1 VDIREFIITNSKDII
16 NDCPQSSSLAAVT
29 SDPHGARG
37 PIIAFCGQS
46 SRRNSSSA
54 GPGSSSSGGVK
65 EDSPSVDLGVK
76 RLYIRTGSYKGN
88 VVAIKA
94 ISSTKNVNFTKNIC
108 KELKQMTSIRH
119 ENVVSFMGVSV
130 DYGSVSILT
139 AYCARGSLEDVLK
152 LDFKLDTF
160 FIASLVTDLIK
171 VCPSSQ
177 LNYRLLNLMI
187 ANYLI
192 IFAGDDLPARQ

>member
-1 VDIREFIITNSKDII
+1 
-16 NDCPQSSSLAAVT
+16 
-29 SDPHGARG
+29 
-37 PIIAFCGQS
+37 
-46 SRRNSSSA
+46 
-54 GPGSSSSGGVK
+54 
-65 EDSPSVDLGVK
+65 
-76 RLYIRTGSYKGN
+76 
-88 VVAIKA
+88 
-94 ISSTKNVNFTKNIC
+94 
-108 KELKQMTSIRH
+108 MTSIRH

-177 LNYRLLNLMI
+177 LNYRFFKIELI
-187 ANYLI
+187 A
-192 IFAGDDLPARQ
+192 IFDDIRRG

>member
-1 VDIREFIITNSKDII
+1 
-16 NDCPQSSSLAAVT
+16 
-29 SDPHGARG
+29 
-37 PIIAFCGQS
+37 
-46 SRRNSSSA
+46 
-54 GPGSSSSGGVK
+54 
-65 EDSPSVDLGVK
+65 
-76 RLYIRTGSYKGN
+76 LYIRTGSYKGN

-94 ISSTKNVNFTKNIC
+94 ISSTKNVNFTNNMC

-171 VCPSSQ
+171 VCKSSQ
-177 LNYRLLNLMI
+177 LSYRLFNLMI

>member
-1 VDIREFIITNSKDII
+1 MAVPSTNDRHYCYEYKLACLLWKVDIREFIITNSKDII

-76 RLYIRTGSYKGN
+76 RLFIRTGSYKVN

-94 ISSTKNVNFTKNIC
+94 ISSTKNVNFTKNMC
-108 KELKQMTSIRH
+108 KEL
-119 ENVVSFMGVSV
+119 N
-130 DYGSVSILT
+130 
-139 AYCARGSLEDVLK
+139 
-152 LDFKLDTF
+152 
-160 FIASLVTDLIK
+160 
-171 VCPSSQ
+171 
-177 LNYRLLNLMI
+177 
-187 ANYLI
+187 
-192 IFAGDDLPARQ
+192 